1 MNNLTLAHAWVL
13 LLLPLPL
20 LVWWLVPPHQMPRRG
35 LVVPFLPRLAAM
47 VGHDPS
53 HGATVTQGGVLRWLT
68 VIFCWLC
75 IVLALARPQLIEPPM
90 SKEIPVRD
98 LLLAVDLS
106 GSMETQD
113 FTNPQ
118 GQVVDRLSAVKTVL
132 DDFLAKRQGDRVGLI
147 LFGSAAFVQVPFTED
162 LDVCRQLLEEAQVR
176 MAGPQT
182 AFGDAL
188 GLAINV
194 FDRSTVKERV
204 LIALTDGN
212 DTTSQVPPDKAAQ
225 IASDKG
231 IVIHTVAVGDP
242 KAVGE
247 DALDETTLKRVASS
261 TGGIYSHASSGK
273 ELQSIYDQLD
283 QIETRKVQTISHR
296 PRRDVYWWPLVACLA
311 ASMLYLSAGLL
322 LTLRNTEK
330 TPPENGSRSSSSHSS
345 SSPSSASTLNSVAPA
360 GILPFA
366 FHFIRPEWLL
376 ALLPAA
382 LLWWLLHRQTE
393 TQRAW
398 RGIIAPQLLDH
409 LWGGQQ
415 KQSRFGPLE
424 WVGLSWLILILAI
437 AGPSWKHVPSPF
449 ADDTAALAIVVKVSP
464 SMETEDVQPSRQERA
479 TQKIHD
485 LLKIRGTAKASLI
498 AYSGTAHSVM
508 PATEDAGIINSF
520 AQSLTPQIMP
530 QDGDAAAKALQLADQ
545 TLEAAGGG
553 SILWIT
559 DSIAPEQA
567 QALNQWRRSSST
579 EVRLLP
585 PLLPGD
591 ELDTLTDTARAVDA
605 KLVSLTA
612 DDSDVQ
618 NLASAA
624 KFADISGGSNDTRWA
639 ESGYWLTPILALMLL
654 MFFRRGWMVS
664 MERRAS

>member
-20 LVWWLVPPHQMPRRG
+20 LVWWFVPPHRMPRRG
-35 LVVPFLPRLAAM
+35 LVVPFLPRLAAL
-47 VGHDPS
+47 VGHEPDR
-53 HGATVTQGGVLRWLT
+53 GATVSQGSYLRWLT
-68 VIFCWLC
+68 VSFCWFC
-75 IVLALARPQLIEPPM
+75 VILAAARPQLIEPPVT
-90 SKEIPVRD
+90 KEIPVRD

-113 FTNPQ
+113 FKDHQ
-118 GQVVDRLSAVKTVL
+118 DKEIDRLTAVKTVL
-132 DDFLAKRQGDRVGLI
+132 DDFLAKREGDRVGLI

-194 FDRSTVKERV
+194 FDRSTVNERV

-225 IASDKG
+225 IAKDKG

-242 KAVGE
+242 RAVGE

-261 TGGIYSHASSGK
+261 TGGIYSHASDGK

-283 QIETRKVQTISHR
+283 KIETRKVETVSHR
-296 PRRDVYWWPLVACLA
+296 PRRDIYWWPLVAGLM
-311 ASMLYLSAGLL
+311 ASMLHMSIGLL
-322 LTLRNTEK
+322 LTLRNSQETSGFK
-330 TPPENGSRSSSSHSS
+330 KYRSSS
-345 SSPSSASTLNSVAPA
+345 ATLNSAASA

-376 ALLPAA
+376 ALIPAA

-409 LWGGQQ
+409 LWGGEQ
-415 KQSRFGPLE
+415 KASRFGPLE
-424 WVGLSWLILILAI
+424 WVGLSWLVVILAI
-437 AGPSWKHVPSPF
+437 AGPTWKHIPSPF
-449 ADDTAALAIVVKVSP
+449 ADDTAALAVVVKVSP
-464 SMETEDVQPSRQERA
+464 SMETEDIQPSRQERA
-479 TQKIHD
+479 AQKIHD
-485 LLKIRGTAKASLI
+485 LLSIRGNAKTSLI
-498 AYSGTAHSVM
+498 AYSGTAHIVM
-508 PATEDAGIINSF
+508 PATDDAGIIDSF
-520 AQSLTPQIMP
+520 SQALMPKVMP
-530 QDGDAAAKALQLADQ
+530 QDGDVAAEALQLADE
-545 TLEAAGGG
+545 TLEKAGGG
-553 SILWIT
+553 SILWTT
-559 DSIAPEQA
+559 DSVAPEQS
-567 QALNQWRRSSST
+567 QALGRWRNSSNT
-579 EVRLLP
+579 DIRLLP
-585 PLLPGD
+585 PLLPGE
-591 ELDTLTDTARAVDA
+591 ELDNLKANARASGARV
-605 KLVSLTA
+605 VPLTA

-618 NLASAA
+618 TLASAA
-624 KFADISGGSNDTRWA
+624 RFADVRGGLNETRWA
-639 ESGYWLTPILALMLL
+639 ESGYWLTPALALMLL
-654 MFFRRGWMVS
+654 VFFRRGWMVS
-664 MERRAS
+664 LERASTEQRNS